1 VATADANSDGRV
13 DVVTGAGPSGGP
25 HVRALDAIT
34 LSSLDE
40 LFAFDPAFGGEY
52 TSAATDSRRGRPPSD
67 VTQGTLPEGFNP

>member
-13 DVVTGAGPSGGP
+13 DVVTGAGPSGGH

-40 LFAFDPAFGGEY
+40 LFAFDPAFGEEY
-52 TSAATDSRRGRPPSD
+52 TSAGQR
-67 VTQGTLPEGFNP
+67 Q